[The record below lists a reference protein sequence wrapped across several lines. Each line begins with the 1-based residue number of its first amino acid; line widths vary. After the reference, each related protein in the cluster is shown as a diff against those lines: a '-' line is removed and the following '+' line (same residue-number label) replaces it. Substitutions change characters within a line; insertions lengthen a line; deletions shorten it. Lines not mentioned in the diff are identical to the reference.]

1 MYIYTVSQKKIDLLA
16 WDHLRRFNF
25 FWDTMYN
32 SKFLECVVCP
42 PLNATGE
49 TLMEGEHYEVDN
61 SGCCPIQKKVC
72 VKEICEPQEDCSEN
86 LVKIPDP
93 ATEDACCPKFK
104 CGRFSVFCPY
114 I

>member
-1 MYIYTVSQKKIDLLA
+1 
-16 WDHLRRFNF
+16 
-25 FWDTMYN
+25 MYN

-104 CGRFSVFCPY
+104 CGRSQVFCPY
-114 I
+114 ICKNWFFYVFQIYQGTNVCTH